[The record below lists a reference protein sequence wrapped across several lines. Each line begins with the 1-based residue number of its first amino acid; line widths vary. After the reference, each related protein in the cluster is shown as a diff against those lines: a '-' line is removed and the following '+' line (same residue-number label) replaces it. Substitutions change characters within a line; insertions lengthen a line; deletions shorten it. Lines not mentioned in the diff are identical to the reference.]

1 MRILGKLKAID
12 VNVFVY
18 KVYTVFNYLLY
29 RSSEL
34 CLSDLGSLNHNLRNK
49 SNTLLSMY
57 NNSQRLYVYKGTNL
71 SHDLFSY
78 AVSFNFRISKS

>member
-29 RSSEL
+29 RSGL
-34 CLSDLGSLNHNLRNK
+34 CLSDLGSPNHNLRNK
-49 SNTLLSMY
+49 SNALLSMY